1 MAARKLIARKSGRSS
16 RSVAKQTRAASAPR
30 SAAPKPRQK
39 PEPRQAGSRVSP
51 LTAAREAVTKDLL
64 PADSLEEALEH
75 ERVHL
80 MQVHAML
87 KCLYE
92 VLLYADDDDSIMH
105 AEVACTAARLLS
117 DSAVR
122 LDSVNLRPL
131 IEAIRRGRG
140 GAPVEYDKYDSDVT
154 RHGPYQ
160 VKEPTPVY
168 LV

>member
-1 MAARKLIARKSGRSS
+1 MAARKLIARKSGRSG

-30 SAAPKPRQK
+30 SAAPKSTQK
-39 PEPRQAGSRVSP
+39 PEPRRAGSRVSP
-51 LTAAREAVTKDLL
+51 LTAAREAVTKDLQ

-105 AEVACTAARLLS
+105 ADVANVSALLI
-117 DSAVR
+117 DECVVR
-122 LDSVNLRPL
+122 
-131 IEAIRRGRG
+131 IEKI
-140 GAPVEYDKYDSDVT
+140 
-154 RHGPYQ
+154 
-160 VKEPTPVY
+160 VKHFRAGEPG
-168 LV
+168 

>member
-1 MAARKLIARKSGRSS
+1 MATRKLIARKSARTS

-30 SAAPKPRQK
+30 SAAPKSRQK
-39 PEPRQAGSRVSP
+39 LEPRRAGSRVSP
-51 LTAAREAVTKDLL
+51 LTAAREAVTKKVRL

-105 AEVACTAARLLS
+105 ADVANVSALLVDDCVLRLEK
-117 DSAVR
+117 
-122 LDSVNLRPL
+122 
-131 IEAIRRGRG
+131 I
-140 GAPVEYDKYDSDVT
+140 
-154 RHGPYQ
+154 
-160 VKEPTPVY
+160 VKHFKAGE
-168 LV
+168 LG

>member
-16 RSVAKQTRAASAPR
+16 RSVAKQTHAASAPR
-30 SAAPKPRQK
+30 SAAPKSRQK
-39 PEPRQAGSRVSP
+39 PEPRRAGSRVTP
-51 LTAAREAVTKDLL
+51 PTAAREAVTKDLL

-105 AEVACTAARLLS
+105 ADVANVSALLIDDCILRLEK
-117 DSAVR
+117 
-122 LDSVNLRPL
+122 
-131 IEAIRRGRG
+131 I
-140 GAPVEYDKYDSDVT
+140 
-154 RHGPYQ
+154 
-160 VKEPTPVY
+160 VKHFKAGE
-168 LV
+168 LG